1 MMQKKLF
8 APLIIILNL
17 KDKMK
22 QRLKTLPDLSESS
35 PSHLE
40 AISKGNDHFKLWQR
54 NVIDEFKPLSEDQ
67 IKAKLKASS
76 FPYAVCF
83 ENFIGDFN
91 IATGIRNANAFNARE
106 VFYLGDKKF
115 DKRGMQGVQNYTE
128 IIWLQSI
135 EDFLKLKDKY
145 KIVGFDNIPGS
156 VPISTYN
163 WHPNTLIVFGSE
175 GVGLTP
181 LMQSYCDELVY
192 IEQFGSVRS
201 LNVATAAGIAMND
214 FVTKFRAK

>member
-1 MMQKKLF
+1 
-8 APLIIILNL
+8 
-17 KDKMK
+17 MK
-22 QRLKTLPDLSESS
+22 QKIKTIPDLSETSAA
-35 PSHLE
+35 HIE
-40 AISKGNDHFKLWQR
+40 AKALGNDHFRLWQR
-54 NVIDEFKPLSEDQ
+54 NVIDEYKPLSEDE
-67 IKAKLKASS
+67 IKAKLQATS

-83 ENFIGDFN
+83 ENFINDFN

-106 VFYLGDKKF
+106 VFYIGDKKF
-115 DKRGMQGVQNYTE
+115 DRRGTQGVHNYME
-128 IIWLQSI
+128 INWLKSI

-156 VPISTYN
+156 VPISTYK
-163 WHPNTLIVFGSE
+163 WEPMSMIVFGSE

-181 LMQSYCDELVY
+181 LMQSYCDELVF

-214 FVTKFRAK
+214 FVSKYRQLSL